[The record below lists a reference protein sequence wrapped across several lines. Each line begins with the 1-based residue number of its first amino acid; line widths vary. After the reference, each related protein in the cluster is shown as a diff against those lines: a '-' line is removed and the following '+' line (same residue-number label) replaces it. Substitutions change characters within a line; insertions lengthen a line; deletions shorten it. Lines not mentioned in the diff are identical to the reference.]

1 MQKRRSASV
10 THIAAVVE
18 LLEAPIVVC
27 NAVTVW
33 KRRLAG
39 DTDEEGWLGLTEKGG
54 SCACDTVNGE
64 ERV

>member
-10 THIAAVVE
+10 THIATVVE
-18 LLEAPIVVC
+18 PLEAPIVVC
-27 NAVTVW
+27 NTVAVW
-33 KRRLAG
+33 KRQLAS
-39 DTDEEGWLGLTEKGG
+39 DTDGEGWPGLTEKGG